1 MNNLE
6 GLKDLKLKMDLQN
19 VLYRYFADSAR
30 HFTKIEHCLRSGEA
44 ELLVVLDGEKPCP
57 EGLNEAVEDFNQAVN
72 LFAAWAADERRKVQK
87 ILNERI
93 QCHEQYEW
101 IQEVQGKAVQ
111 VFAFSAVSFLLPGVC
126 LAKAVVVGSGG
137 TAATHWVR
145 GCSHATKEKTQEKLI
160 EDLTRLADTEKHVFT
175 WMRSLTLAFGNKT
188 FIEALEKTQDI
199 LSIMNLFVQNLQ
211 TKGFVFDQ
219 VCWRRP

>member
-93 QCHEQYEW
+93 QCH
-101 IQEVQGKAVQ
+101 
-111 VFAFSAVSFLLPGVC
+111 
-126 LAKAVVVGSGG
+126 
-137 TAATHWVR
+137 
-145 GCSHATKEKTQEKLI
+145 
-160 EDLTRLADTEKHVFT
+160 
-175 WMRSLTLAFGNKT
+175 
-188 FIEALEKTQDI
+188 
-199 LSIMNLFVQNLQ
+199 
-211 TKGFVFDQ
+211 
-219 VCWRRP
+219 